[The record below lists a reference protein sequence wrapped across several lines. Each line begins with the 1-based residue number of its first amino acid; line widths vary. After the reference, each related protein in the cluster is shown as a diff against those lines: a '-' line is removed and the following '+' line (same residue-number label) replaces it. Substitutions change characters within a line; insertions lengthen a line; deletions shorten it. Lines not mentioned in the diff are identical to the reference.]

1 LSCEDDRLPENTFDI
16 RKATSE
22 RELLANGFS
31 TIPGQVVSI
40 QLEYKNQDL
49 SSVSSSFDS
58 GGLDDDVV
66 KLSIKETFEFNY
78 RLDNNGKDITA
89 TLLNEANGTMFQL
102 NNDIKEFKGV
112 IEKGNYRLVI
122 QNNTEWEMFDSTLIP
137 VFIQPDPQYLA
148 TFGDEVFNLFYL
160 NRDLY
165 QLISVQKCEYCDL
178 ANAKDSIIFR
188 NQYYNNV
195 SFRGSDLRNSDF
207 SYSQFKNAQFN
218 SLIDN
223 NTTLYTYGQTNLNNS
238 VFTYC
243 TMDSVNMGDTYDMNK
258 VNFYYSDMNF
268 ANFKNTKGQYI
279 DFESTLLWYSDFSN
293 VLYDKC
299 RFVGAVV
306 ESSNF
311 QNASVINTNMTSG
324 VFTNSN
330 FDYAIL
336 TANFLNYA
344 RFDSVS
350 AYGTDFCLTT
360 AIGCDFDNLKTNSE
374 TLCNPKDTVKIEK

>member
-1 LSCEDDRLPENTFDI
+1 
-16 RKATSE
+16 
-22 RELLANGFS
+22 
-31 TIPGQVVSI
+31 
-40 QLEYKNQDL
+40 
-49 SSVSSSFDS
+49 
-58 GGLDDDVV
+58 
-66 KLSIKETFEFNY
+66 
-78 RLDNNGKDITA
+78 
-89 TLLNEANGTMFQL
+89 MFQL

-360 AIGCDFDNLKTNSE
+360 SIGCDFDNLKTNSE